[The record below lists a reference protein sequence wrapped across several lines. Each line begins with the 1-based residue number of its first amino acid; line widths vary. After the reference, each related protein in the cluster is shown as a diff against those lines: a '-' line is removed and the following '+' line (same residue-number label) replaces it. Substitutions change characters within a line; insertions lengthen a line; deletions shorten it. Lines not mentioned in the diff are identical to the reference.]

1 MILPNGS
8 EIGEKLTFI
17 SELNFPLIEKW
28 GPRESGV
35 RAAAEAGPETTT
47 FDCVGEGTRS
57 TNSATK
63 RNCQNNQ
70 TGCLCVRAI
79 SYQTEEEEP
88 KAILA
93 TKTRKVQNS
102 TLPLRLGCKVWK
114 TRERKKRE
122 EKRKILHDDDVDDGV
137 EKIIFLHGSF
147 SRKIREDYSGDL
159 VVEIWTFGSCDF
171 SCKFFYIRIT
181 ERLPKGHLENVRKNN
196 TVNKGH
202 YANRITLTARAIID

>member
-70 TGCLCVRAI
+70 PVTPLCACNQLSDGRRRA
-79 SYQTEEEEP
+79 
-88 KAILA
+88 K
-93 TKTRKVQNS
+93 
-102 TLPLRLGCKVWK
+102 G
-114 TRERKKRE
+114 
-122 EKRKILHDDDVDDGV
+122 D
-137 EKIIFLHGSF
+137 
-147 SRKIREDYSGDL
+147 SGDKNKKS
-159 VVEIWTFGSCDF
+159 T
-171 SCKFFYIRIT
+171 KFNT
-181 ERLPKGHLENVRKNN
+181 ASAPWMQGLED
-196 TVNKGH
+196 
-202 YANRITLTARAIID
+202 A

>member
-1 MILPNGS
+1 MCVRQRRPVP
-8 EIGEKLTFI
+8 KRRRLTVLVK
-17 SELNFPLIEKW
+17 EH
-28 GPRESGV
+28 GPRTAQQSGTV
-35 RAAAEAGPETTT
+35 KTTSPS
-47 FDCVGEGTRS
+47 R
-57 TNSATK
+57 
-63 RNCQNNQ
+63 
-70 TGCLCVRAI
+70 LCVRAI

-102 TLPLRLGCKVWK
+102 TLPLRLGCKDWK

-171 SCKFFYIRIT
+171 SCKFFYIRKT